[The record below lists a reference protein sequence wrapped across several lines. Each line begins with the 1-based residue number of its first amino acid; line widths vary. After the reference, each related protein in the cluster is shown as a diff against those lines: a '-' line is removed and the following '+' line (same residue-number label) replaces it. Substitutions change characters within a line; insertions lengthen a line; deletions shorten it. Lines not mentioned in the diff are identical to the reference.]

1 MQHATCNSKIC
12 QRAFLSVVA
21 CCVLLVAVVG
31 CESFQRKFTRRSKRA
46 APPPSP
52 IINFQDYS
60 QAMTPLERY
69 RKHYLMFDYW
79 NGELIDALKS
89 EPPNPK
95 RYKRASNEAIAELQ
109 AMQGLVKEELAHRFE
124 PVLAER
130 SRLDR
135 QLQSA
140 TFDAT
145 RASAAWRVLDTQIL
159 AIHRAFF
166 WRDVEDELKP
176 AVAAGN

>member
-12 QRAFLSVVA
+12 QRVLLSVVA
-21 CCVLLVAVVG
+21 CCLLLVAVVG

-89 EPPNPK
+89 EPQNPK
-95 RYKRASNEAIAELQ
+95 RYKRASSEAIAELQ

-130 SRLDR
+130 SRLNR

-145 RASAAWRVLDTQIL
+145 RASAAWRVLDTQTP

-166 WRDVEDELKP
+166 WRDVEDQLKP
-176 AVAAGN
+176 Q